1 MKKKQGIL
9 VLILTVIVVGF
20 LAFTTAVGF
29 GPAGIGAAK
38 NIKTGLDL
46 AGGVSITYQV
56 KGDAPSQEDIQMY
69 QFVTENSGKT
79 RLIPL
84 EATKYGFVVPT
95 FNNALE
101 KIVEEVYAFQ
111 ED

>member
-1 MKKKQGIL
+1 MHQYLKAIRYENLKTKKDLRQL
-9 VLILTVIVVGF
+9 LEQVETEFTHQRVVSYTEEADFCELQKEYGYR
-20 LAFTTAVGF
+20 
-29 GPAGIGAAK
+29 K
-38 NIKTGLDL
+38 EDL
-46 AGGVSITYQV
+46 LSR
-56 KGDAPSQEDIQMY
+56 EDVQMY
-69 QFVTENSGKT
+69 QFVPDNNGKT
-79 RLIPL
+79 HLEAL

>member
-1 MKKKQGIL
+1 MSCSRNMDIKRKIF
-9 VLILTVIVVGF
+9 F
-20 LAFTTAVGF
+20 LEKIFKC
-29 GPAGIGAAK
+29 IS
-38 NIKTGLDL
+38 LL
-46 AGGVSITYQV
+46 
-56 KGDAPSQEDIQMY
+56 
-69 QFVTENSGKT
+69 TENSGKT

>member
-1 MKKKQGIL
+1 MQVTKLTPEQMNAAPKKHEYTEEEMQQEYGYK
-9 VLILTVIVVGF
+9 
-20 LAFTTAVGF
+20 
-29 GPAGIGAAK
+29 K
-38 NIKTGLDL
+38 EDL
-46 AGGVSITYQV
+46 LSR
-56 KGDAPSQEDIQMY
+56 EDIQMY